1 MKKELIFEGNEKRI
15 YAVDDPNKVV
25 FHYNDVIV
33 AYNNVKRARLRGK
46 GILTNKISAFLLDY
60 LNGCGIPTHF
70 IERLDDREQLCRKI
84 EIIPLEV
91 VVHNRM
97 AGTLAAKL
105 GVEDGFKPANTI
117 VDLCYNNDELGDPL
131 VNRDQAVALGL
142 ATYEELEKI
151 LSMARS
157 AGKLLTDLFHKAGI
171 ELVDAKIEFGRAS
184 DTGEIIISDEIS
196 PDTCRLWDEETQERL
211 DKDRFRLDLGDVI
224 AAYTQVLERLE
235 SKYWEYWQYL
245 ASRTPLCGSI
255 TVCTIF
261 STADRKAVESAPSTR
276 PESIT
281 ATVAL
286 AF

>member
-15 YAVDDPNKVV
+15 YAVDDPNQVL

-33 AYNNVKRARLRGK
+33 AYNGVKRARLKGK
-46 GILTNKISAFLLDY
+46 GILTNKISALLLGY
-60 LNGCGIPTHF
+60 LNDRGIHTHF
-70 IERLDDREQLCRKI
+70 VERVDDREQLCRKI

-97 AGTLAAKL
+97 AGTLASKL

-142 ATYEELEKI
+142 ASYDDLDKM
-151 LSMARS
+151 LVMARKT
-157 AGKLLTDLFHKAGI
+157 ANLLTELFHKAGI

-196 PDTCRLWDEETQERL
+196 PDTCRLWDEKTQERL

-224 AAYTQVLERLE
+224 PAYNEVLERLE
-235 SKYWEYWQYL
+235 SIK
-245 ASRTPLCGSI
+245 
-255 TVCTIF
+255 
-261 STADRKAVESAPSTR
+261 K
-276 PESIT
+276 
-281 ATVAL
+281 
-286 AF
+286 